1 MKTGTSSSLQSDQ
14 RVVIRIVIST
24 VVIIVVT
31 MLLSLLTF
39 LTIKMTMT
47 LMKMMTTH
55 NGDDSL
61 NDNENDDDIENDY
74 DGHDDDD
81 MYLRRQRRVRLL
93 TSGGHRL
100 PTLKTGS
107 EIFIIIFN
115 NYLINI
121 QQRGP
126 PPPNPQDWL

>member
-14 RVVIRIVIST
+14 RVVNRI

-31 MLLSLLTF
+31 MLMSLLTF

-47 LMKMMTTH
+47 LMTMMTNH

-100 PTLKTGS
+100 PTLKTSS
-107 EIFIIIFN
+107 EILEIFKIILN
-115 NYLINI
+115 KYSKYSK
-121 QQRGP
+121 
-126 PPPNPQDWL
+126 

>member
-14 RVVIRIVIST
+14 RVGIRIVIST
-24 VVIIVVT
+24 VVIIMVM
-31 MLLSLLTF
+31 MLFFVLTF

-47 LMKMMTTH
+47 LMTH
-55 NGDDSL
+55 NDDDSL

-100 PTLKTGS
+100 PTLKTSS
-107 EIFIIIFN
+107 EILEIFKIILN
-115 NYLINI
+115 KYSKYSK
-121 QQRGP
+121 
-126 PPPNPQDWL
+126 